1 MKKISALIIVISM
14 AGFGFAD
21 DHKGKKKII
30 QIK

>member
-21 DHKGKKKII
+21 DHKGGKKRSSK
-30 QIK
+30 

>member
-21 DHKGKKKII
+21 DHKGEKRSSK
-30 QIK
+30 